1 MRIRDDLGGSGF
13 FRLGVQLGR
22 TSNSERGDRGEDAVD
37 FLDAIGV
44 VAVAL
49 WTSICTG
56 VDTVV
61 VGGLLRLGDLEV
73 SDELLV
79 TDLVTEGHPRK
90 AVGSGVLTSG
100 VATGRSGAWVATGR
114 SGAGVATGRSGA
126 GFVTSPLGSNKKK
139 KKTGNYPSLYK
150 RTSEHHYICSDSCGI
165 TMATA
170 AMMN

>member
-1 MRIRDDLGGSGF
+1 MERMLYRLLGCNRCCRSSTIDLHLYWGRHRSCGGG
-13 FRLGVQLGR
+13 GG
-22 TSNSERGDRGEDAVD
+22 GG
-37 FLDAIGV
+37 G
-44 VAVAL
+44 
-49 WTSICTG
+49 
-56 VDTVV
+56 
-61 VGGLLRLGDLEV
+61 GGLLRLGDLDGIEV

-100 VATGRSGAWVATGR
+100 VATGRSGAGVATGRSGAWVATGR

-126 GFVTSPLGSNKKK
+126 GFVTSPLSSNKKK